1 MPSAGN
7 RYVHLFAALCLS
19 LALPLGTLAQ
29 DVWETDAEIQYLLE
43 FVATSQCSFIRNGN
57 LHKPADAADHL
68 RLKYSRGK
76 KHVNSAEQFIERLA
90 SESSWSGQPYTVV
103 CNGTT
108 QPSKEWLY
116 RALGEYRKK
125 TATKTI
131 SPPVKH

>member
-29 DVWETDAEIQYLLE
+29 DVGDTDAEIQYLLE
-43 FVATSQCSFIRNGN
+43 FVATSQCSFIRNGTVY
-57 LHKPADAADHL
+57 KPADAADHL

-76 KHVNSAEQFIERLA
+76 KYVNSAEQFIERLA
-90 SESSWSGQPYTVV
+90 SESSWSGQAYTAD
-103 CNGTT
+103 CGANTL
-108 QPSKEWLY
+108 PSKDWLY
-116 RALGEYRKK
+116 QALAEYRKR